1 MLNFSRWSK
10 SFTVSFFLSLQT
22 CELEFGS
29 WSYDVTQLD
38 IGFWV
43 PAESQVP
50 SPYVDFSD
58 YVESNEWYTDGQ
70 YERFVNHTSRR
81 MQIRS
86 VKNFRNVSYMHRNG
100 RDRVRCYPTLRYLI
114 RLRRNPSFY
123 VSILVIPCILLSS
136 LTLVLFWLPPE
147 SPAKLMLGKEEVGAI
162 FLLNVILFHIFED
175 HTFSYLMIICP
186 WCFTAFIQQW
196 IFTVFGTALFYVYFR
211 I

>member
-1 MLNFSRWSK
+1 MTSDAKKYILRFFSQLSNSP
-10 SFTVSFFLSLQT
+10 SFLLTTIPTLTHFLFQT

-38 IGFWV
+38 ISFWI
-43 PAESQVP
+43 PAESNIP

-81 MQIRS
+81 LQIRS
-86 VKNFRNVSYMHRNG
+86 VKNFRKVSYMQING
-100 RDRVRCYPTLRYLI
+100 KRSNRSYPTLRYLV

-147 SPAKLMLGKEEVGAI
+147 SPAKLMLGKRINVTFTIENWDREYWR
-162 FLLNVILFHIFED
+162 LL
-175 HTFSYLMIICP
+175 
-186 WCFTAFIQQW
+186 
-196 IFTVFGTALFYVYFR
+196 
-211 I
+211 